1 MSTPEVKGELG
12 PENVLVERARIG
24 DGTAFAALVIRH
36 RDAIYTIARNM
47 CATFRSCEEVLYEA
61 SLTAWRD
68 LGSLPA
74 GARFE
79 TWLYGITMKIALAH
93 RQRARRNRPRSLET
107 SKLNDLAGLLRAALE
122 CIDDGTRA
130 AFVLCDVLQ
139 LPSEEVAVILQ
150 TSVRAVRRDVHRAR
164 RFLRSIIYRL

>member
-1 MSTPEVKGELG
+1 
-12 PENVLVERARIG
+12 
-24 DGTAFAALVIRH
+24 
-36 RDAIYTIARNM
+36 
-47 CATFRSCEEVLYEA
+47 
-61 SLTAWRD
+61 
-68 LGSLPA
+68 
-74 GARFE
+74 
-79 TWLYGITMKIALAH
+79 MKIALAH